1 MGVNR
6 RFRLF
11 FRKSFLSRYPEF
23 AEVDCKK
30 NFGTDLSCFGRLSD
44 EMSHKNLYVL
54 FYFIER
60 GDGVFV
66 VDIGLGG
73 GESWMNRLGS
83 HGPWSPGL
91 RRIEGY
97 WKGSRMGFW
106 WNFLSTEKL
115 RLRNR
120 KTEHQEWVYPKDG
133 DEAEIFAAAF
143 DDFAQR
149 FERFILTPFHVC
161 LADVPD
167 IAAQ

>member
-1 MGVNR
+1 M
-6 RFRLF
+6 
-11 FRKSFLSRYPEF
+11 SFIKALIRVTASSLLS
-23 AEVDCKK
+23 
-30 NFGTDLSCFGRLSD
+30 S
-44 EMSHKNLYVL
+44 
-54 FYFIER
+54 ER
-60 GDGVFV
+60 
-66 VDIGLGG
+66 ISL
-73 GESWMNRLGS
+73 
-83 HGPWSPGL
+83 
-91 RRIEGY
+91 
-97 WKGSRMGFW
+97 
-106 WNFLSTEKL
+106 EKL